1 MTKSLCRTGMWKSG
15 AILLGS
21 LLLIGLGFAGKAQGT
36 GYFGPYELYSDGSRL
51 ADTPEFFW
59 QTEVKR
65 LAGDYH
71 PTERP
76 AIVPRVLDWDA
87 GAVDLAPME
96 KATEQADA
104 ADFADA
110 LKTGEIRAPNPQA
123 AQQQHATVRSFLAE
137 TDTDSDATKLLPPE
151 PASEFADYD
160 RGAYAYRLGPAH
172 GADARKAWLALLD
185 RPAAQRHYRTVW
197 AAYMLGRLALNG
209 VDPAAVQWFQ
219 KTRALAKQGFSDSL
233 GMAADSYGWEGRS
246 EWKQG
251 HPEKAAPLFL
261 TQLALGDKSAVV
273 SLKALIPDR
282 EDVGGM
288 LNYDDDMPPAA
299 DDDYPTP
306 APLTD
311 VQKAA
316 LDQKLRP
323 DLATMARDP
332 LLRKLETLHILATE
346 SGGQVFYD
354 GQSSG
359 TARSKRWLSAVEAA
373 HLGKVE
379 DAEYLGWVAYTVGNY
394 QEAGRWLSLADPST
408 PIAEWLQA
416 RLDLRAG
423 KMKEAAASMALAF
436 DGLRKSGIYNSWSS
450 PQRQEG
456 EARSIF
462 DGYDSDE
469 GALEFTTMQ
478 WAGGEL
484 GLVHLMRNDFVQA
497 LNTLVQG
504 HMRQDAAYV
513 AERVVT
519 VDELKGY
526 VDRMPPPG
534 PKSNAQSWIIT
545 DAAMDETTWLRYL
558 LARRLVREERYAEAV
573 PYMPPEYGKLLQK
586 YAESLKNGADPH
598 LSKSVRADNLST
610 AAWLARYDGM
620 ELMGTE
626 VWPDGFDSEGAF
638 QDTDL
643 AGERMAGSYSAY
655 DDTADKTIT
664 RQLSMPVSSGEK
676 ARLRENQLKPDV
688 RFHYR
693 IIATGIALRAA
704 ALMEDN
710 TEELADALNHAGSWA
725 DERDDKLAN
734 HCYDL
739 IEKRCAATKLGK
751 QIIAK
756 HWFIDQPGPWSTP
769 LQAQQTALHKQ
780 FGIVDDQ
787 Q

>member
-1 MTKSLCRTGMWKSG
+1 MWKSG

-21 LLLIGLGFAGKAQGT
+21 VLWLWLGFAGKAQGT
-36 GYFGPYELYSDGSRL
+36 GYFGPYEFYSDGSRL
-51 ADTPEFFW
+51 GDTPEFFW

-65 LAGDYH
+65 LASDYH
-71 PTERP
+71 PTEKP
-76 AIVPRVLDWDA
+76 AIVPRVYGSDGYGSVDW
-87 GAVDLAPME
+87 APME
-96 KATEQADA
+96 KATEQSDA
-104 ADFADA
+104 SDFADA
-110 LKTGEIRAPNPQA
+110 LKNGEIHAPNPQA

-160 RGAYAYRLGPAH
+160 RGAYAYRLGETH
-172 GADARKAWLALLD
+172 WADARKAWLALLD

-209 VDPAAVQWFQ
+209 GDPAAVQWFR
-219 KTRALAKQGFSDSL
+219 KTRDLAKQGFSDSL

-261 TQLALGDKSAVV
+261 TQLALGDESAVV

-282 EDVGGM
+282 EEVDGM
-288 LNYDDDMPPAA
+288 LNYGDDIPAA
-299 DDDYPTP
+299 TDDETP
-306 APLTD
+306 PINFTD
-311 VQKAA
+311 AEKAA
-316 LDQKLRP
+316 MDKKIP
-323 DLATMARDP
+323 ADLLVMARDP
-332 LLRKLETLHILATE
+332 LLRKLETLHVLATE
-346 SGGQVFYD
+346 SGGQVFFG

-359 TARSKRWLSAVEAA
+359 PGRSKRWLAVVEAA
-373 HLGKVE
+373 RLGKVE

-394 QEAGRWLSLADPST
+394 QEAGRWLDLANPQA
-408 PIAEWLQA
+408 PIAEWLRA

-423 KMKEAAASMALAF
+423 KFQEAATSMAAAF
-436 DGLRKSGIYNSWSS
+436 DSLRRSGIYNTWAA
-450 PQRQEG
+450 PRRQEG
-456 EARSIF
+456 EAHTIY
-462 DGYDSDE
+462 DEYDSDE
-469 GALEFTTMQ
+469 GAFEYTTMQ
-478 WAGGEL
+478 WAGAEL
-484 GLVHLMRNDFVQA
+484 GAVHLLRNDFVQA
-497 LNTLVQG
+497 LDTLVKG
-504 HMRQDAAYV
+504 NIRQDAAYV

-519 VDELKGY
+519 ANELKAY

-534 PKSNAQSWIIT
+534 PKSNVQAWIIT
-545 DAAMDETTWLRYL
+545 DVAADETTWLRYL
-558 LARRLVREERYAEAV
+558 LARRLVREGRYAEAV
-573 PYMPPEYGKLLQK
+573 PYMPPEYGKLLRK
-586 YAESLKNGADPH
+586 YAEALQNGSDPH
-598 LSKSVRADNLST
+598 LSKSTRADNLST

-626 VWPDGFDSEGAF
+626 VSPDGFDSGGAF
-638 QDTDL
+638 EDTDL
-643 AGERMAGSYSAY
+643 AGERMGGDYSTY
-655 DDTADKTIT
+655 DGAADKTIT
-664 RQLSMPVSSGEK
+664 KPLPMPVSSGEK

-710 TEELADALNHAGSWA
+710 TEELADALNYAGSWA
-725 DERDDKLAN
+725 DERDEKLAN